1 MLFNRHLLV
10 GSLDTGTCIGL
21 ESVIIFLGSIDFR
34 LFFLEGVLLM
44 VALFSFLSIGLTLT
58 STLSSL
64 VSVTDSDSSY
74 CS

>member
-1 MLFNRHLLV
+1 MV

-44 VALFSFLSIGLTLT
+44 VALFSFLSTGLTLT

>member
-1 MLFNRHLLV
+1 MLFSRHLFV
-10 GSLDTGTCIGL
+10 GSATCIGL
-21 ESVIIFLGSIDFR
+21 ESVIIFLGSIDLR
-34 LFFLEGVLLM
+34 LFFLEGVLM
-44 VALFSFLSIGLTLT
+44 MAFFSFLSTGFTLT